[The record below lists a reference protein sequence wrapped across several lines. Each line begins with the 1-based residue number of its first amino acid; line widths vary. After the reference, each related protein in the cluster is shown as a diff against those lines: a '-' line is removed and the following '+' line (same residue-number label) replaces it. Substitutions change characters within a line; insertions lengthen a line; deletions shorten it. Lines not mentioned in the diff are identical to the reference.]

1 MQLEQIIKRCSELLY
16 KLCEN
21 VQRLNSLNYY
31 DINISSENFFIH
43 LLNLIFGWN
52 LKNENFTRR
61 NTAAIDLTD
70 DDNRIA
76 IQVTSNDS
84 AEKIRNTIKKF
95 REDKLY
101 ERYDRL
107 IVVVIKKRKS
117 YTAEFGSVLQGK
129 FAFDKKKDIFT
140 IDELIH
146 KIQEIGYRKAAEVCE
161 YLEFQIGTV
170 MDRKRVQTIESAFQE
185 ICENTNGYMNED
197 FFEVDDYR
205 FKKAFEEALKGSAEI
220 HVNGTNKEET
230 LYCILNQVHQMV
242 RDKETYIF
250 RDADSWN
257 AAKDRLE
264 DSIVI
269 PFFEAEQI
277 PVLHGNTNIFI
288 YGTGTHQKCGIELRR
303 RTRSFLTEKLRN
315 NGCEDAYNLVQQ
327 TNGIYFYLKKELFK
341 GQLAS
346 PLWGQDKHIAVIT
359 AVLAGSWCKIDGDLQ
374 VLEAIS
380 GIQYSELSSYLEK
393 YIGIEMPL
401 ILKKTS
407 RDRVYYE
414 ITDPEIAWYEIKE
427 SITQEQCNK
436 FLTQARK
443 VISDKSYV
451 YSGLLKKGMIR
462 TMIFLA
468 LYNQQQSA
476 VDRLVGD
483 VLSEVQDAETWCYF
497 ANYMVELCEVSPESI
512 ISRLQ
517 EGLHDNTGML
527 ELFEEKSSNYLW
539 GSSNYTRIL
548 WAVEMLLEQNKFAAR
563 AVRWLMELSDKV
575 AECSLSNNPRETL
588 SKVFCTWYNA
598 VELKVEEKIYLA
610 EEGLNKYSYLWNILY
625 EKINRRTG
633 GIIIPNQE
641 FTYRKK
647 ADLVREP
654 EWSEM
659 LQLDTA
665 YFNLLLS
672 HTHSTEQWIKM
683 IRLFPDITDE
693 MLDTSVAAL
702 EKDIEAMRDSERESV
717 QYGLREIV
725 YSHRQHNQ
733 ADWAADESRI
743 ARIEFLCNNISFRDE
758 YYEFLYITRN
768 EYFPIFNPSPY
779 SQENYNRSFKED
791 DEKRKIVLQEEFAR
805 FKEKRLD
812 LQHLLQFIDANV
824 SYEFCYAIAEFYS
837 GGKYDEEIMKKML
850 AVPHVEKVISLY
862 VRWCYCND
870 NKEILVP
877 ALSLVDGYDEN
888 NVLFYSV
895 LGIPKLNE
903 ELIKM
908 VDKMSPEKQR
918 GYWTTSFHI
927 DNLSSPDLLD
937 YVIAKLF
944 EYRLWGKI
952 LDAVYFFKEKMSVD
966 AVLENMVR
974 IIHHINH
981 EKSVV
986 DSDMTDWKIEKIIDY
1001 MENLISG
1008 DYEQYP
1014 QLFEIEI
1021 NWMPVIGWDRSKCVQ
1036 YYMKRE
1042 ARLFADIINL
1052 AYRNEDSKSP
1062 TEYNIENHLTY
1073 HRILNTIRFC
1083 PGENDGHIDRGALE
1097 HWIGEFQSCL
1107 ERQNQS
1113 SLLYSELGRL
1123 FTYSPVG
1130 TDGIAPHEVVRD
1142 MIERFNNH
1150 ELENSYFFTTL
1161 NKRGMHVVTSGEA
1174 EHKMASDYRD
1184 IASKLRVRWPKTAE
1198 IYDRLADEYE
1208 SQSIFER
1215 QEAENYY

>member
-1 MQLEQIIKRCSELLY
+1 MRLEQIIKRCSELLY
-16 KLCEN
+16 KLCED

-31 DINISSENFFIH
+31 DINNSSENFFIH
-43 LLNLIFGWN
+43 LLNIIFGWN
-52 LKNENFTRR
+52 LKNENFTRK

-76 IQVTSNDS
+76 IQVTSDGS
-84 AEKIRNTIKKF
+84 AKKIRNTINKF
-95 REDKLY
+95 RENKLY

-117 YTAEFGSVLQGK
+117 YTADFGSVLQGK
-129 FAFDKKKDIFT
+129 FAFDKKNDIFT
-140 IDELIH
+140 IDELIC
-146 KIQEIGYRKAAEVCE
+146 KIQGIGYRKAVEVCE
-161 YLEFQIGTV
+161 YLEFQLGTV
-170 MDRKRVQTIESAFQE
+170 MDRKRVQTIESAFRE
-185 ICENTNGYMNED
+185 ISENTNGYMNED

-205 FKKAFEEALKGSAEI
+205 FKKVFEEALKGSAEI

-230 LYCILNQVHQMV
+230 LYCILNQVHQIV
-242 RDKETYIF
+242 RDKETFIF
-250 RDADSWN
+250 RDADSWD

-277 PVLHGNTNIFI
+277 PVLHRNTNIFI
-288 YGTGTHQKCGIELRR
+288 HGTEAHQKDGLELRH
-303 RTRSFLTEKLRN
+303 RTRSFLIEKLRK
-315 NGCEDAYNLVQQ
+315 NGFEDAYNLVQQ
-327 TNGIYFYLKKELFK
+327 TNGIYFYLKKELYG

-359 AVLAGSWCKIDGDLQ
+359 AVLVGSWCNLDGDLQ

-380 GIQYSELSSYLEK
+380 GIRYLELNSHLEK

-407 RDRVYYE
+407 GDRVYYE
-414 ITDPEIAWYEIKE
+414 ITDPELAWYEIKE
-427 SITQEQCNK
+427 SITQELCNK

-451 YSGLLKKGMIR
+451 YSGLLKKGIIR

-468 LYNQQQSA
+468 LYNQKQSA
-476 VDRLVGD
+476 VDQLVGD
-483 VLSEVQDAETWCYF
+483 VLSKIQDAETWCCF
-497 ANYMVELCEVSPESI
+497 AKYMEELCEASPESV

-527 ELFEEKSSNYLW
+527 ELFEEKSSNFLS
-539 GSSNYTRIL
+539 GSSNYTHIL
-548 WAVEMLLEQNKFAAR
+548 WAVEMLLEHNKFAAR
-563 AVRWLMELSDKV
+563 AVRWLMELSDKS
-575 AECSLSNNPRETL
+575 EKCSLSNNPREIL

-598 VELKVEEKIYLA
+598 VELTVKEKIFLA
-610 EEGLNKYSYLWNILY
+610 EEGLNKYNYLWDILY
-625 EKINRRTG
+625 EKIRRGTG
-633 GIIIPNQE
+633 EIIIPNQE
-641 FTYRKK
+641 FTYRKR

-654 EWSEM
+654 NWSEM
-659 LQLDTA
+659 VQQDTS

-672 HTHSTEQWIKM
+672 HTQSTEKWIKM
-683 IRLFPDITDE
+683 IQLFPDITDE

-717 QYGLREIV
+717 QYGLSEIV
-725 YSHRQHNQ
+725 YNHRQSNH
-733 ADWAADESRI
+733 ADWAANESRI
-743 ARIEFLCNNISFRDE
+743 ARIEFLCDSISFRDE

-768 EYFPIFNPSPY
+768 DYFPIFNPSPY
-779 SQENYNRSFKED
+779 SQENNRSFKEN

-812 LQHLLQFIDANV
+812 LQHLLQLINANV
-824 SYEFCYAIAEFYS
+824 SCKFCYSIAEFYS
-837 GGKYDEEIMKKML
+837 DGKYNEEILKKML
-850 AVPHVEKVISLY
+850 TVPHVGKVISLY

-877 ALSLVDGYDEN
+877 ALALVDGYDEN

-895 LGIPKLNE
+895 LENPQLNE

-908 VDKMSPEKQR
+908 VDKMSPEKQQ
-918 GYWTTSFHI
+918 GYWAMSFHI
-927 DNLSSPDLLD
+927 ENLSSPDLLD
-937 YVIAKLF
+937 YVIVKLA
-944 EYRLWGKI
+944 EYRLWGKV
-952 LDAVYFFKEKMSVD
+952 LDAVYCLKEKMSID
-966 AVLENMVR
+966 AVVENMEQ
-974 IIHHINH
+974 ITHHIND
-981 EKSVV
+981 EKSVI
-986 DSDMTDWKIEKIIDY
+986 DSDMTDWKIGKVIDY
-1001 MENLISG
+1001 MENLIAG

-1021 NWMPVIGWDRSKCVQ
+1021 NWMPIIGWDRSKCVQ

-1042 ARLFADIINL
+1042 AHLFAKIISL
-1052 AYRNEDSKSP
+1052 TFIKDDMQEP
-1062 TEYNIENHLTY
+1062 TEDEIKTHQVYK
-1073 HRILNTIRFC
+1073 RIHDILHFC
-1083 PGENDGHIDRGALE
+1083 PGETDGHIDGNALE
-1097 HWIGEFQSCL
+1097 HWIGDFQSCL
-1107 ERQNQS
+1107 KRQNQS
-1113 SLLYSELGRL
+1113 SLFYSELGRL

-1130 TDGIAPHEVVRD
+1130 TDGIMPHEAVRD
-1142 MIERFNNH
+1142 MIERYNNH

-1161 NKRGMHVVTSGEA
+1161 NKRGMYVVTSGEA
-1174 EHKMASDYRD
+1174 EHKIASDYRG
-1184 IASKLRVRWPKTAE
+1184 IANKLRVCWPKTAK
-1198 IYDRLADEYE
+1198 IYDKLADEYE